1 MGDEEL
7 DYIDELSDEVKKLRG
22 ENMELSA
29 GISSS
34 AYHGQES
41 NLIQYQLDTGDML
54 EKIEHFLK
62 GDTLTIDA
70 KGNEFYTTPTN
81 TKLILFNA
89 YGVNSIMSLIGN
101 YIDKNTTLSRYTEE
115 RINEILADLGDALA
129 DFIFCNY
136 EIMGMDTSF
145 KKTRFALTVLTII
158 HSIESAYRRAI
169 GGKTMEDLNQ
179 SRIVTQGLSDNMG
192 RMPMAQKKP
201 FNFFKPGSWGK

>member
-7 DYIDELSDEVKKLRG
+7 DFIDQLSEEVKELR
-22 ENMELSA
+22 EKNLTLST

-34 AYHGQES
+34 AYHGQEN

-62 GDTLTIDA
+62 GDTLVTDK
-70 KGNEFYTTPTN
+70 KGNEFYSTPTDE
-81 TKLILFNA
+81 KLILFNA
-89 YGVNSIMSLIGN
+89 YGVNSIMSIIGN
-101 YIDKNTTLSRYTEE
+101 YIDKNTILSRYTEE

-136 EIMGMDTSF
+136 EVMGMNTAF

-158 HSIESAYRRAI
+158 HSIESSYRRAI

-179 SRIVTQGLSDNMG
+179 SKIVTQGLSDNMG
-192 RMPMAQKKP
+192 RMPMVQKKP
-201 FNFFKPGSWGK
+201 FNLFRPGSWGK